1 MEEALHALIVGD
13 AGVGALVPDAS
24 VVWGVRKGVPAI
36 SLHLIWGPKPNVTH
50 DGPNGM
56 EVSTVQVSCWGSNA
70 DEAMKIRR
78 AVSRLLAAYRSDGVL
93 NLIMVEGGGGDDDQG
108 EGPTDGAKP
117 AKIHQQ
123 RLDLRVWH
131 LSL

>member
-1 MEEALHALIVGD
+1 MEEALRTLIVGD
-13 AGVGALVPDAS
+13 AGVKALVPKES
-24 VVWGVRKGVPAI
+24 VVWDVRKDVPAI
-36 SLHLIWGPKPNVTH
+36 SLHLIWGPKPVVTH
-50 DGPNGM
+50 DGPSGL
-56 EVSTVQVSCWGSNA
+56 EVSTVQVSCWGATA
-70 DEAMKIRR
+70 DEAIKIRR
-78 AVSRLLAAYRSDGVL
+78 AASRLLAAYRSDGVL

-117 AKIHQQ
+117 AKIHQR